1 MWRAALLA
9 LSVVLLASP
18 VASARV
24 LQTET
29 PADQLAEGP
38 LLAGARVAWEEN
50 RCASPGAC
58 GFEAATRYRIRAAGP
73 GGVKTL
79 RDGRIRSLPGGSN
92 SFFSSVSFEL
102 SAKRFVLVRSEFGPL
117 SEQDFAEERIFAGA
131 RDGSGLSRLVRCR
144 AEQQTVENPV
154 ALAGTRVAFDPDPCD
169 GQPFVEIRS
178 PGSSS
183 TLAFSPATGTLAD
196 VALAGKY
203 LATVHGGVVEL
214 HDTRNGAP
222 LFSAPLPP
230 GVLHGIDVASDG
242 RLAVTVGSERI
253 GRRSCWASR
262 LWVLDAGGAALDL
275 QRPQPCWDARL
286 SRDGVVF
293 LRGGRRPASLELLS
307 PGGSRRVIVDF
318 GPVRVREDFDAQ
330 AVRAAFAARCGGR
343 VRIRVVSLGAPA
355 RAC

>member
-1 MWRAALLA
+1 M
-9 LSVVLLASP
+9 
-18 VASARV
+18 
-24 LQTET
+24 T

-102 SAKRFVLVRSEFGPL
+102 SAKRFVLVRSEFGTL
-117 SEQDFAEERIFAGA
+117 SEQDFAEERTFAGA
-131 RDGSGLSRLVRCR
+131 RDGSGLTRLVRCR

-154 ALAGTRVAFDPDPCD
+154 ALAGTRVRYRQLDVAD
-169 GQPFVEIRS
+169 ESR
-178 PGSSS
+178 

-196 VALAGKY
+196 VALAGNY

-242 RLAVTVGSERI
+242 RLAVTVGTERI

-293 LRGGRRPASLELLS
+293 LRGGRR
-307 PGGSRRVIVDF
+307 
-318 GPVRVREDFDAQ
+318 
-330 AVRAAFAARCGGR
+330 
-343 VRIRVVSLGAPA
+343 
-355 RAC
+355 